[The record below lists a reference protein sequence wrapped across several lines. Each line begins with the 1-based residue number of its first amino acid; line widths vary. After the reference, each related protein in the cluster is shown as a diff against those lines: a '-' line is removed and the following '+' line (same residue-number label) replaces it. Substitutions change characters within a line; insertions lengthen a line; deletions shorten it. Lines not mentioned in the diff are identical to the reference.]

1 MLDRQPLATLRS
13 AALYNGASVLCRHPR
28 AEPVLFGASAIVWLK
43 RSLRHCRSPSAPLS
57 WSENLEFTRTK
68 SPVSKRKEA
77 ETRPVGRC
85 LTSKTSHADHPRYR
99 AGSRV
104 V

>member
-1 MLDRQPLATLRS
+1 MLYRQALAAFRAATLYDCS
-13 AALYNGASVLCRHPR
+13 SVLGGHPG
-28 AEPVLFGASAIVWLK
+28 AKAVLLGASAIVRLK

-57 WSENLEFTRTK
+57 WSENLEFTRAK
-68 SPVSKRKEA
+68 APVSKRKEA